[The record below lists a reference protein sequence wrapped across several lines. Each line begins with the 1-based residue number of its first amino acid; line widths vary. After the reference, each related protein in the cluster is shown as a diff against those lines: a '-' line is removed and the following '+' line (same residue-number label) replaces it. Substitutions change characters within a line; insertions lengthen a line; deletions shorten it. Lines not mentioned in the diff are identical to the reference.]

1 MKRDIS
7 VILQILTAA
16 DSNRDA
22 WIFHEQEALMDLKRW
37 MEVLAAGEHRSENR
51 IIQML
56 ICILVKTTHIRL
68 TETSVPQAERD
79 GAVKE

>member
-1 MKRDIS
+1 
-7 VILQILTAA
+7 
-16 DSNRDA
+16 
-22 WIFHEQEALMDLKRW
+22 MDLKRW